1 MELISFNNHMGDKTK
16 RRKEMQVGKKEK
28 CMSLIEKSV
37 EKIAKKRANS
47 NCGGLMYEP
56 KRPEKLVRK

>member
-1 MELISFNNHMGDKTK
+1 MK

-37 EKIAKKRANS
+37 EKIAKKRADS